1 MKIVDVIPLSKGIN
15 KDTLT
20 YFTAQEISVGAI
32 ITVPLRGRTVNALV
46 VSARPAEESRLE
58 LKNSAFGFRKIS
70 STISRDLLSVPF
82 MNAAR
87 KCADFH
93 IASVGSLLFS
103 VVPKIVLDNA
113 GELKSVKAPER
124 TPTLFHGSI
133 LQTTDD
139 ERYSKYRS
147 LVREEFAKGRSVFLC
162 LATASEVKKAE
173 KLLEKGIGEYSYV
186 FHPTIK
192 KKDFV
197 TRWNELAVETHP
209 VLIIGTGQFLSV
221 PRQDIGTII
230 LERENSRS
238 YKSQSRPYT
247 DLRHFAEM
255 FAREINATL
264 IFADTLLR
272 TETVWRYRND
282 EIGEVMPPSL
292 RVQTTAESRIIDMR
306 AGEKEVARGYAPVKI
321 DSNGKI
327 TDRVSKKFDP
337 ISPELSALIRR
348 AREENEKLVIFGS
361 RRGLAP
367 ITVCADC
374 GSVVAC
380 KRCHAPVVLHTKNM
394 RKEID
399 TSKTDHFGERMGTEQ
414 VRYFQCH
421 HCGLKRDAMEKCH
434 TCTSWRL
441 QPLGVGIELLEQEIR
456 ERFPDHH
463 VFRLD
468 SDSIKTHKQAATLVK
483 KFYETPGG
491 ILLGTEMA
499 LFYLDQKVEN
509 VAVASVDSM
518 FAVPDFRIH
527 EKILSNLIRLRSLAE
542 KNFLIQTRNIDEPV
556 FAFAE
561 KGNLID
567 FYKQELADREAFDY
581 PPFTVLIKISLS
593 GDRKKVTESMTNLA
607 SLLIEYNISV
617 YPAFVSMSRGVYTVH
632 ALIKIGRKRWVESGL
647 YEKLRSLP
655 PSYSIAVDPESIL

>member
-1 MKIVDVIPLSKGIN
+1 MKIVDVIPLSRGIT

-20 YFTAQEISVGAI
+20 YFTAQEISAGAI

-58 LKNSAFGFRKIS
+58 LKNSNFGFRKIS
-70 STISRDLLSVPF
+70 GTISQDLFSVPF

-87 KCADFH
+87 KSADFH
-93 IASVGSLLFS
+93 IASVGSILFS
-103 VVPKIVLDNA
+103 VVPKIILDNA
-113 GELKSVKAPER
+113 SELATTKAPDR
-124 TPTLFHGSI
+124 VSTLFHGSI
-133 LQTTDD
+133 LQTTDE

-162 LATASEVKKAE
+162 VPTASDVKKAE
-173 KLLEKGIGEYSYV
+173 KLLEKGIGEYSYI

-192 KKDFV
+192 KKELV
-197 TRWNELAVETHP
+197 TRWNKLASETHP
-209 VLIIGTGQFLSV
+209 VFIIGTGQFLSV
-221 PRQDIGTII
+221 PRHDIGTII
-230 LERENSRS
+230 IERENSRS
-238 YKSQSRPYT
+238 YKNQSRPYT
-247 DLRHFAEM
+247 DLRYFIEI
-255 FAREINATL
+255 FARESNASL

-282 EIGEVMPPSL
+282 ELGEVMPPSL
-292 RVQTTAESRIIDMR
+292 RVQTTAVSRIIDMR
-306 AGEKEVARGYAPVKI
+306 AGEKEVARGLAPVKI
-321 DSNGKI
+321 DKDGKI
-327 TDRVSKKFDP
+327 TDRVPKKFDP
-337 ISPELSALIRR
+337 ISSELAELIRNT
-348 AREENEKLVIFGS
+348 REHNEKLVIFGS

-374 GSVVAC
+374 GTVVTCERC
-380 KRCHAPVVLHTKNM
+380 KAPVVLHTKTIRREN
-394 RKEID
+394 
-399 TSKTDHFGERMGTEQ
+399 SKTGTDVPEQ
-414 VRYFQCH
+414 VRMFQCH
-421 HCGLKRDAMEKCH
+421 HCGMKRDALEKCRI
-434 TCTSWRL
+434 CVSWRL
-441 QPLGVGIELLEQEIR
+441 QPLGVGIELMEQEIR

-468 SDSIKTHKQAATLVK
+468 SDSVTTHKQAAGLVK

-509 VAVASVDSM
+509 VAVSSVDSL

-542 KNFLIQTRNIDEPV
+542 KQFLIQTRNVDEPI
-556 FAFAE
+556 FTLAE

-567 FYKQELADREAFDY
+567 FYKQEIADREAFDY

-593 GDRKKVTESMTNLA
+593 GDRKKVTESMENL
-607 SLLIEYNISV
+607 SKLLSDYNITA
-617 YPAFVSMSRGVYTVH
+617 YPAFMPLARGVYTMH
-632 ALIKIGRKRWVESGL
+632 ALIKIGRKRWVEGAL
-647 YEKLRSLP
+647 HEKLRSLP
-655 PSYSIAVDPESIL
+655 PSYSIAVDPDSIL